1 MFVLILLSFGIVSG
15 LFRHLFDKDRGL
27 FLRFRDNILG
37 LGLGL
42 LDSVSCR
49 LFRFEYLFDYFFHMP
64 TPLQLHMEPFPNAMR
79 GFMCQLPYDYTWNIG
94 YILHKF
100 CARIKE
106 LLTFCLTIPDRLL
119 RIILTIIPA

>member
-27 FLRFRDNILG
+27 FLRLSDNILG

-42 LDSVSCR
+42 LDSVSCQ
-49 LFRFEYLFDYFFHMP
+49 LFRFEYLFDYFFHVP
-64 TPLQLHMEPFPNAMR
+64 TPIRLYMEPLLNTMR
-79 GFMCQLPYDYTWNIG
+79 GFMRLPPYDYTCNIG

-119 RIILTIIPA
+119 RIILTIIP